1 MPGLAPHTVTPAEDG
16 DNRIRLE
23 YNGFIFPPALNL
35 SVSSRP
41 IETASRRSIKRID
54 VTLTAEFIFTV
65 DDLRET
71 ATFATENLQE
81 LNVNAANDLTYIDL
95 YHFRIMQK
103 LSEKGKKLIAL
114 GLGFGPIHIDNSG
127 RTTDANQTDIN
138 NGPTPR
144 ILNCNRIHNG
154 KAIHL
159 TWSVDFSVS
168 PCRDKVLLDKLTVNE
183 FDFSVHYTVNS
194 DGMITRNIY
203 GQIEVVN
210 YVLTGTRKEPRFNLE
225 TSKLKEKILN
235 GAFPLVPG
243 FERRSDFTTNPDRTK
258 IQFSITDTEIKSDS
272 PYFPG
277 TVKMD
282 VRHSVTNANSNA
294 LAPGLK
300 NDQGLIFDITI
311 SGTIEVAPGKSKFW
325 GWNALVGVL
334 RNRLAETDANYF
346 MFFFGITDDIYG
358 RGFTFNISYKTTF
371 NPKEFWTRSKLF
383 SPITRDANGKAL
395 TWDDHN
401 KEREKYLGPWG
412 YDGEKVFRPDQARD
426 TVITIC
432 DEFDVPDQAS
442 RPDKPTTSEDVQDS
456 KPTQE
461 TSSLGATGVPKLDPN
476 KPVSSSP
483 FTTRVTRDRSF
494 VSYSNVAHISS
505 DFNVA
510 VTGVIGPSDAYKPK
524 DTVTGA
530 NSFPSTQVNVD
541 TIESNRLQT
550 TPNVVQTR
558 GTGTHYLTL
567 EGSAVRVQYPV
578 AIPKVD
584 SIEGFTGEPVLLWEK
599 TIPNQLTGFT
609 ADGIPIYASE
619 WKRVYSLPNL
629 GSKVRIS
636 AVPSQYVGGKEFIL
650 PQSSSSGLNQL
661 FS

>member
-1 MPGLAPHTVTPAEDG
+1 MGVTPQTVNQTVDG
-16 DNRIRLE
+16 DNRVRLE
-23 YNGFIFPPALNL
+23 YNDFIFPPAITMQL
-35 SVSSRP
+35 SSRP
-41 IETASRRSIKRID
+41 VETSSGRTIKRID
-54 VTLTAEFIFTV
+54 ITLTADFILSVEDFKS
-65 DDLRET
+65 T
-71 ATFATENLQE
+71 APFATDNNDSLNFNAVTDSAELMDRRYFDILQ
-81 LNVNAANDLTYIDL
+81 
-95 YHFRIMQK
+95 RIS
-103 LSEKGKKLIAL
+103 LKGKKLIL
-114 GLGFGPIHIDNSG
+114 NGLGFGPIYIHNDP
-127 RTTDANQTDIN
+127 RADVRQMDLN
-138 NGPTPR
+138 NGPTPK
-144 ILNCNRIHNG
+144 IVNCSKIHNG
-154 KAIHL
+154 RALHL
-159 TWSVDFSVS
+159 TWSIDFSIS
-168 PCRDKVLLDKLTVNE
+168 PCRDKILLNKATVTE
-183 FDFSVHYTVNS
+183 FDFAIHYTVND
-194 DGMITRNIY
+194 DGMITRNLY
-203 GQIEVVN
+203 GQLEIANFVTN
-210 YVLTGTRKEPRFNLE
+210 KNEPKFNIE
-225 TSKLKEKILN
+225 TSKLKEKILR

-243 FERRSDFTTNPDRTK
+243 FERRSDFTTNPNRTK

-282 VRHSVTNANSNA
+282 VRHSVSNANSNA

-300 NDQGLIFDITI
+300 NDQGLVYDITI

-334 RNRLAETDANYF
+334 RSRLAETDANYF

-412 YDGEKVFRPDQARD
+412 YDGEKVFRPDQAKD

-442 RPDKPTTSEDVQDS
+442 KPDKPTTSEDVQES

-483 FTTRVTRDRSF
+483 FTTKVTRDRSF

-510 VTGVIGPSDAYKPK
+510 VAGVIGPSDAYKPK

-530 NSFPSTQVNVD
+530 NSFPSTQVNID
-541 TIESNRLQT
+541 TIESNRLKT
-550 TPNVVQTR
+550 TSNVVQTR

-609 ADGIPIYASE
+609 ADGVPIYASE

-629 GSKVRIS
+629 GSKVRIA
-636 AVPSQYVGGKEFIL
+636 AVPSQYMGGKEFIL
-650 PQSSSSGLNQL
+650 PRSSSSGLNQL